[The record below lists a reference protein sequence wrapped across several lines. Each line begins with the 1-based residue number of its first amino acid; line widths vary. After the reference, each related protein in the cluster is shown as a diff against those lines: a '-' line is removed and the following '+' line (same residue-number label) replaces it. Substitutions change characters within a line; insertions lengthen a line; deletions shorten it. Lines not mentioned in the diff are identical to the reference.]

1 MKNTRELVSAMLG
14 KSLPPVEEL
23 PQTRRLPKP
32 GDKWSGCAVECGH
45 QRCKRMI
52 GLAESLCDACGKP
65 ICYEVP
71 YFSMNGRSV
80 HETCYLAIE
89 EQLKGLAAIGKEEP
103 VEEKE
108 RTEDGIH

>member
-1 MKNTRELVSAMLG
+1 MRSTREVVGALLG

-52 GLAESLCDACGKP
+52 GLAESLCDACNQP
-65 ICYEVP
+65 IGYETP
-71 YFSMNGRSV
+71 YFVMDGRAV
-80 HETCYLAIE
+80 HETCYLEIE
-89 EQLKGLAAIGKEEP
+89 EQLKGLAAIGKS
-103 VEEKE
+103 EEKTDE
-108 RTEDGIH
+108 QG